1 MSSSRSASSVPTTVR
16 IEVSARGA
24 ISTTRIASPA
34 RAGSTLLPM

>member
-16 IEVSARGA
+16 IEVRARGA